1 MYDAIK
7 TLEQIIIIYQPLLD
21 KIDTAYFS
29 LKPLPN
35 KWSKKEILGH
45 LVDSAQ
51 NNIRRFIVGQYE
63 DQPHI
68 EYNQDQWVTIS
79 DYQHYD
85 EKDLIRFWVLIN
97 KHIVR
102 ILKNTSSYAAK
113 RLIRTQEIHSIEWL
127 AADYNKHLLHH
138 LHHLLDMEPIP
149 YP

>member
-1 MYDAIK
+1 MQEAIK
-7 TLEQIIIIYQPLLD
+7 ELEQIIIIYQPLLE
-21 KIDTAYFS
+21 KIDTASFS

-45 LVDSAQ
+45 LIDSAQ

-85 EKDLIRFWVLIN
+85 ERDLMSFWVLIN

-102 ILKNTSSYAAK
+102 ILKNTSSHAAK
-113 RLIRTQEIHSIEWL
+113 RLVRKQEIHSIEWL

-138 LHHLLDMEPIP
+138 LHYLLEMEPVP

>member
-68 EYNQDQWVTIS
+68 EYNQNQWVTIS